1 MNHYL
6 LLFASLLLADPLYA
20 QVSVERNSIRLG
32 VDLTSL
38 DAPDDVGPRYVGRL
52 ARHYS
57 NDRIVVAAEAGYMAI
72 TSLNQPFNG
81 VDPGLNRR
89 ERFTAD
95 ATVLVDLL
103 PHPQHALRVGAGL
116 SAWYRR
122 DDTYRGAMVL
132 FTPTDLQGVVIDRR
146 MRHGL
151 NMGGHVATE
160 YEWLFVTRW
169 SVDVR
174 LRMAHLNDV
183 GKSFMLG
190 TGISYRF

>member
-1 MNHYL
+1 MKRCL
-6 LLFASLLLADPLYA
+6 LLLASLLLADSLYG
-20 QVSVERNSIRLG
+20 QVSVGRNSIRLG

-38 DAPDDVGPRYVGRL
+38 DAPDDLGPRFVGRL
-52 ARHYS
+52 ARHYG
-57 NDRIVVAAEAGYMAI
+57 NDRLVVAVEAGYMAI
-72 TSLNQPFNG
+72 TSMNQPFNG
-81 VDPGLNRR
+81 VDPGPNRR

-95 ATVLVDLL
+95 ATVLFDLL
-103 PHPQHALRVGAGL
+103 RHPQHALRVGAGL

-122 DDTYRGAMVL
+122 DDTYRGATAL
-132 FTPTDLQGVVIDRR
+132 FTPTDLQGVAIDRR

-160 YEWLFVTRW
+160 YEWLFVPRW

-174 LRMAHLNDV
+174 LRMVHLNDV

-190 TGISYRF
+190 TGINHRF